1 MCYVERI
8 PPVGQRAHLKVAQGH
23 LCSKSSSTMYQLCTL
38 RIARSLLWATV
49 SSSEEQESLESPVVS
64 VYPHSPWV
72 SRRCNHS
79 ILKEIS
85 PEYSLEGLI
94 LKLRLQYFGNLM

>member
-49 SSSEEQESLESPVVS
+49 SSSVKLDYKNIYLP
-64 VYPHSPWV
+64 YTGLLG
-72 SRRCNHS
+72 
-79 ILKEIS
+79 ILNECYLALSK
-85 PEYSLEGLI
+85 
-94 LKLRLQYFGNLM
+94 